1 MQFIDAFRKLF
12 FSSFLQNS
20 TGNCDQ
26 NLDTLLVQFSREKS
40 NMPILVKPSNQPNT
54 LDIGPTDY
62 HNNDVNWSIIEANPI
77 CYVAG
82 YLLKKCLNKHN
93 CKIFKGS
100 LVANQFDDNRKLF
113 CLFKAYDTEKS
124 EFGGLHAPPIYFLD
138 YVTQMEDVFI
148 ASFSVF
154 CKSSSVAKHI
164 LAKLND
170 VSTKSVLAC
179 DDFPLDYLRKVFL
192 RMRIYYCLKF
202 PNRDFASCKL
212 KNRKYIKVSY
222 L

>member
-1 MQFIDAFRKLF
+1 MP
-12 FSSFLQNS
+12 
-20 TGNCDQ
+20 
-26 NLDTLLVQFSREKS
+26 TLVR
-40 NMPILVKPSNQPNT
+40 PSNQPNT

-62 HNNDVNWSIIEANPI
+62 HNNDVNLNIIEANAI

-82 YLLKKCLNKHN
+82 CLLKKCLNEHN
-93 CKIFKGS
+93 CEICNGS

-124 EFGGLHAPPIYFLD
+124 EFGGLHALSIPFLD
-138 YVTQMEDVFI
+138 YVTQMQNVFI
-148 ASFSVF
+148 ANFSVF
-154 CKSSSVAKHI
+154 CKSSSVGKHI

-170 VSTKSVLAC
+170 VSTKSVPAC
-179 DDFPLDYLRKVFL
+179 DDFPLDYLRKLFL

-202 PNRDFASCKL
+202 ANHDFASCKR
-212 KNRKYIKVSY
+212 KNRKYIKVSH